1 MSIGILELSTT
12 LGIIAGVAALIYVA
26 TLIINILRIKIPTDR
41 AAEIHGF
48 IKDAALTY
56 IKRQYSIIL
65 TIAFII
71 GIVIII
77 SGYIWNNNVLVNTGI
92 AYIAG
97 ALSSSLVGVLG
108 MYIAVLSN
116 VRVLKILVEKGLHRA
131 LRIAFRGGAVTGFM
145 VGGIGLLGIS
155 LLFIAFGGLG
165 IGYKDAVKA
174 LLGYAFGASTVA
186 LFARVG
192 GGIYTKA
199 ADVGADLVGK
209 VEVGIPEDDPRN
221 PGVIA
226 DNVGDNV
233 GDCAGMSADLFESY
247 VESIVAAMAIGMLIK
262 AAISPAL
269 IAFPLLFASIA
280 LLTTIMTAQFVEI
293 SPIREPSKTLT
304 TTSLISIVGVA
315 ITTLLVSLALLSYV
329 DTPLTNLWCAGVLG
343 LIAGGIVGFTSD
355 YFTSGRYRPVK
366 TVAANSRA
374 GPALTIL
381 SGLSM
386 GFYSTV
392 APAIAIAIATYLA
405 YNIGVATLGKY
416 SVLTGGVYAV
426 ALSGVGM
433 LSVASIVV
441 AADAY
446 GPIVDNTAGLAEQ
459 AGYPEEVRGQA
470 DKLDAAGNTMKSISK
485 GYAIG
490 SAALTALA
498 LLFTY
503 ASLLKDYAD
512 QMGIRFDMQS
522 LFTLTRSDVLAG
534 LLIGAA
540 VPAFFTALV
549 IQAVTA
555 AAFEMVEEIRRQFRE
570 RPGILEWKEKP
581 DYNRAVDIVTRYAL
595 KRLIAPGT
603 IALVT
608 PIIVGVLLG
617 PIALGGMLMGSI
629 ITGLLLGLFQG
640 NVGNTWDNAKKFIEE
655 GSYGGKGSEA
665 HKAAVIGDTVGDPL
679 KDAAGPSLNILIKL
693 MAIASSVF
701 LILMLSIRSALG
713 LLTIG

>member
-1 MSIGILELSTT
+1 MGLLNIAITMGVVAGISSVIYVLL
-12 LGIIAGVAALIYVA
+12 LIYM
-26 TLIINILRIKIPTDR
+26 ILRIKIPEDK
-41 AAEIHGF
+41 AAEIHGY
-48 IKDAALTY
+48 IKNAAITY
-56 IKRQYSIIL
+56 MKRQYSVIL
-65 TIAFII
+65 TIAVIVALLII
-71 GIVIII
+71 VAGMA
-77 SGYIWNNNVLVNTGI
+77 SGSTLMLKTGL
-92 AYIAG
+92 AYFAG
-97 ALSSSLVGVLG
+97 ALSSTFVGVLG

-116 VRVLKILVEKGLHRA
+116 VRVLRILVDQGLSKA

-145 VGGIGLLGIS
+145 VGGVGLLGIS
-155 LLFIAFGGLG
+155 LLFIAFGGLEG
-165 IGYKDAVKA
+165 LYSEAVKA

-209 VEVGIPEDDPRN
+209 VEIGIPEDDPRN

-247 VESIVAAMAIGMLIK
+247 VESIVAAMAIGMLVG
-262 AAISPAL
+262 SGVELTL
-269 IAFPLLFASIA
+269 IAYPLIFAASA
-280 LLTTIMTAQFVEI
+280 LLTTILTAQFVEL
-293 SPIREPSKTLT
+293 SPFKEPSKTLT
-304 TTSLISIVGVA
+304 TTSLVSIIGVA
-315 ITTLLVSLALLSYV
+315 LVTLALSLLHSGDV
-329 DTPLTNLWCAGVLG
+329 EVLLTNLWIAGIMG

-355 YFTSGRYRPVK
+355 YFTSGSYKPVRV
-366 TVAANSRA
+366 VASNSQA

-392 APAIAIAIATYLA
+392 APTIAIAIATFVA
-405 YNIGVATLGKY
+405 YYIGSTTL
-416 SVLTGGVYAV
+416 SAFTSPLVGGVYAV
-426 ALSGVGM
+426 ALAGVGM
-433 LSVASIVV
+433 LSVASIIV

-459 AGYPEEVRGQA
+459 AGYPEEVREQA
-470 DKLDAAGNTMKSISK
+470 DKLDSAGNTMKSISK

-490 SAALTALA
+490 SAALTSLA

-503 ASLLKDYAD
+503 SSLLRDFASSIKLS
-512 QMGIRFDMQS
+512 FDIES
-522 LFTLTRSDVLAG
+522 VFTITRPDVLAG
-534 LLIGAA
+534 LLTGAA
-540 VPAFFTALV
+540 IPAFFTALV

-555 AAFEMVEEIRRQFRE
+555 AAFALVEEIRRQFRE
-570 RPGILEWKEKP
+570 KPGILEWKEKP

-595 KRLIAPGT
+595 KRLIAPGVLAL
-603 IALVT
+603 IA
-608 PIIVGVLLG
+608 PIVVGAILG
-617 PIALGGMLMGSI
+617 PIALGGMLMGAI

-640 NVGNTWDNAKKFIEE
+640 NVGNTWDNAKKFIES
-655 GSYGGKGSEA
+655 GNYGGKGSEA

-693 MAIASSVF
+693 MAIGSSVF
-701 LILMLSIRSALG
+701 LPLIILLRMALG
-713 LLTIG
+713 LPPI